1 MPESNEQGA
10 QETSPSPLAD
20 AIASSPEAQEQI
32 EQTQETQ
39 TSPVQEEVT
48 QESAEESKI
57 PYSRLKEVVDEK
69 NWYKQQLEKRLQQEQ
84 SQQQFQQPAQQLPQE
99 LGNTPEEREFWR
111 MQRQISKEEAEKVF
125 GKITPIIDAGRIE
138 IAQMRVHQF
147 RTQHPDIKP
156 NSPEEIAIAEK
167 INMGYLPEDAYR
179 TIMWDNKIAETEK
192 QTNQQNKQKIEVKKQ
207 ANVEQKSI
215 PSGAILPTKE
225 KLSLRQRIEK
235 TAQEIGI

>member
-20 AIASSPEAQEQI
+20 AIASSPEAQQQI

-99 LGNTPEEREFWR
+99 LGNTPEEREFW
-111 MQRQISKEEAEKVF
+111 S
-125 GKITPIIDAGRIE
+125 IT
-138 IAQMRVHQF
+138 
-147 RTQHPDIKP
+147 
-156 NSPEEIAIAEK
+156 
-167 INMGYLPEDAYR
+167 
-179 TIMWDNKIAETEK
+179 
-192 QTNQQNKQKIEVKKQ
+192 
-207 ANVEQKSI
+207 
-215 PSGAILPTKE
+215 
-225 KLSLRQRIEK
+225 
-235 TAQEIGI
+235 